1 METFSNHTNAL
12 FALQNS
18 ASLPNTQPNSP
29 YHSRG
34 WTLLGFT
41 LNLFSIKS
49 RTLSWS
55 KGVLALSLLTL
66 TLSSRVWG
74 QIYSENF
81 NVSSAKSITGTSVGT
96 NGWKRVEN
104 VSSVNRPRLE
114 NSTSCRINS
123 DYCLK
128 INAASDDGGA
138 PCAYVNSD
146 NYDVV
151 VYDSAKVNAS
161 CQSTLKLNFKWAGTG
176 ESGWDY
182 WQIVTCPGTS
192 DPTVFGNWSVSSGSG
207 NYCNNASTQTVS
219 NFSLPSS
226 LNGTYFYIGFRW
238 INDASGGGTT
248 VAIDD
253 VSITGTSFTSPS
265 LSAHPST
272 GTQSQCQNGT
282 SFTAL
287 SVTASG
293 TSPSYQWQSST
304 TSNGSSG
311 WTNLG
316 TNSNSYTP
324 SNSSTGTLYYR
335 CVVSNC
341 AGSVNS
347 NVSGAI
353 TTTAIAGDETSY
365 GSGSWIG
372 YVYNSS
378 SAGSFT
384 TYKGSV
390 TESEN
395 FDRDCSTGSATGAT
409 SNLCSPNS
417 DLFAIR
423 YKMNKSYAAGIYT
436 ITVGADDGVRLSV
449 DGGSTWLIDDWRDHG
464 YRTTSAS
471 VSLSGSTNLVIEYYE
486 NSGGARCSF
495 SISSGQPTTLQ
506 GFGTTKYTTCGGTF
520 YDSGGSGS
528 NYTNDE
534 SYTVTFYPATS
545 GDKVR
550 LTFSSFATESSYDG
564 MMIYDGNSTSATLI
578 SSGLVVGTNSTTCPA
593 GSWRGSLSGSTL
605 PKSAGGSN
613 GVVTS
618 SASDGSLTVVFKSDG
633 GAVAAGWAA
642 AVSCYTPCS
651 TPTISYS
658 GSPYVFCLN
667 SAISDQTP
675 TVTNS
680 PTSFSISP
688 ALPAGLSFN
697 ASTGVISGTPTTFTA
712 ATNYTITANNGCSG
726 TTSISIATGATTTNK
741 GSVSPSATQTICSG
755 ESIAFTGG
763 GSPAVNLGSVQY
775 YWYLGHDIDGVG
787 TDWVDWQEIGTSASL
802 PAYNPRSLPV
812 FANSSK
818 FLFVRRVVSSCGAQ
832 GNPNY
837 ENQDHYIEVNLT
849 PKPTVATSTPASRC
863 GAGTVALGATASAG
877 ATIDWYAAASGGT
890 ILTTGVPNPA
900 QGTLSFTT
908 PSISATTSYY
918 AQARNTTLGCLSTAR
933 TEIIA
938 TVASAPTTYYSKS
951 TGNLN
956 DVATWGS
963 NSDGTGCSPANFT
976 ADGITYIIQN
986 NAAPTTSGV
995 WAVSGTGSIVK
1006 VGNGSSAITF
1016 TAGGNLTFT
1025 CDLEITGNATL
1036 SLGSNNMTLSGD
1048 FVRSAS
1054 TAGFS
1059 QTSGSASTVTFSGS
1073 SQEVNVTALNGT
1085 TPTDSDITFN
1095 HIVIDGASVKLFY
1108 FKTNDRKLNI
1118 NNFTVNSGKVVTLY
1132 SNPQP

>member
-1 METFSNHTNAL
+1 
-12 FALQNS
+12 
-18 ASLPNTQPNSP
+18 
-29 YHSRG
+29 
-34 WTLLGFT
+34 
-41 LNLFSIKS
+41 
-49 RTLSWS
+49 
-55 KGVLALSLLTL
+55 
-66 TLSSRVWG
+66 
-74 QIYSENF
+74 
-81 NVSSAKSITGTSVGT
+81 
-96 NGWKRVEN
+96 
-104 VSSVNRPRLE
+104 
-114 NSTSCRINS
+114 
-123 DYCLK
+123 
-128 INAASDDGGA
+128 
-138 PCAYVNSD
+138 
-146 NYDVV
+146 
-151 VYDSAKVNAS
+151 
-161 CQSTLKLNFKWAGTG
+161 
-176 ESGWDY
+176 
-182 WQIVTCPGTS
+182 
-192 DPTVFGNWSVSSGSG
+192 
-207 NYCNNASTQTVS
+207 
-219 NFSLPSS
+219 
-226 LNGTYFYIGFRW
+226 
-238 INDASGGGTT
+238 
-248 VAIDD
+248 
-253 VSITGTSFTSPS
+253 
-265 LSAHPST
+265 
-272 GTQSQCQNGT
+272 
-282 SFTAL
+282 
-287 SVTASG
+287 
-293 TSPSYQWQSST
+293 
-304 TSNGSSG
+304 
-311 WTNLG
+311 
-316 TNSNSYTP
+316 
-324 SNSSTGTLYYR
+324 
-335 CVVSNC
+335 
-341 AGSVNS
+341 
-347 NVSGAI
+347 
-353 TTTAIAGDETSY
+353 
-365 GSGSWIG
+365 
-372 YVYNSS
+372 VYNSS
-378 SAGSFT
+378 LAGSFT

-578 SSGLVVGTNSTTCPA
+578 SSGLGVGTNSTTCPA
-593 GSWRGSLSGSTL
+593 GSWRGSLSGSAL

-633 GAVAAGWAA
+633 GDLDAGWAA
-642 AVSCYTPCS
+642 AVSCFTPCT

-667 SAISDQTP
+667 SAISYQTP

-741 GSVSPSATQTICSG
+741 GTVSPSTTQTICSG

-863 GAGTVALGATASAG
+863 GTGTVALGATASAG

-951 TGNLN
+951 SGNLDN
-956 DVATWGS
+956 VATWGS
-963 NSDGTGCSPANFT
+963 NSDGTGCSPSNFT
-976 ADGITYIIQN
+976 TAGTTYVIQN
-986 NAAPTTSGV
+986 NATPTTS
-995 WAVSGTGSIVK
+995 ASPSGWTVTGSGSIVK

-1016 TAGGNLTFT
+1016 TAGADLSFS

-1036 SLGSNNMTLSGD
+1036 NLNNKNLTLSGD

-1054 TAGFS
+1054 TAGFNAGGTNS
-1059 QTSGSASTVTFSGS
+1059 VVTFSGGAN
-1073 SQEVNVTALNGT
+1073 QFVNVIAVDTGNPAT
-1085 TPTDSDITFN
+1085 SDISFN
-1095 HIVIDGASVKLFY
+1095 DVTVTGTDVRMYYDNNNNKKVNIRNLSVSAAGVLKF
-1108 FKTNDRKLNI
+1108 F
-1118 NNFTVNSGKVVTLY
+1118 
-1132 SNPQP
+1132 SNP

>member
-1 METFSNHTNAL
+1 MYVRHSHNVEGWRACIYDLKKTFIMETFSNHTTAL

-18 ASLPNTQPNSP
+18 ASLPNTQPSSP
-29 YHSRG
+29 SHSRG
-34 WTLLGFT
+34 WTLLGYS

-74 QIYSENF
+74 QCTTT
-81 NVSSAKSITGTSVGT
+81 SSTGSTLSITTSWQT
-96 NGWKRVEN
+96 ISA
-104 VSSVNRPRLE
+104 SSPNKYPFSAISGVTYYF
-114 NSTSCRINS
+114 SFCS
-123 DYCLK
+123 
-128 INAASDDGGA
+128 ADGG
-138 PCAYVNSD
+138 SSSI
-146 NYDVV
+146 
-151 VYDSAKVNAS
+151 DSYL
-161 CQSTLKLNFKWAGTG
+161 TL
-176 ESGWDY
+176 
-182 WQIVTCPGTS
+182 
-192 DPTVFGNWSVSSGSG
+192 
-207 NYCNNASTQTVS
+207 
-219 NFSLPSS
+219 
-226 LNGTYFYIGFRW
+226 
-238 INDASGGGTT
+238 
-248 VAIDD
+248 
-253 VSITGTSFTSPS
+253 
-265 LSAHPST
+265 
-272 GTQSQCQNGT
+272 
-282 SFTAL
+282 
-287 SVTASG
+287 
-293 TSPSYQWQSST
+293 
-304 TSNGSSG
+304 
-311 WTNLG
+311 
-316 TNSNSYTP
+316 TNS
-324 SNSSTGTLYYR
+324 SNSSQTYSDDVCSDDAKISWTCSSSGTYNIIPSKYQACGSSNFIGTLAYKAD
-335 CVVSNC
+335 CIPS
-341 AGSVNS
+341 
-347 NVSGAI
+347 
-353 TTTAIAGDETSY
+353 GDETSY

-578 SSGLVVGTNSTTCPA
+578 SSGLGVGINSTTCPS

-633 GAVAAGWAA
+633 GTLAAGWAA
-642 AVSCYTPCS
+642 AVSCFTPC
-651 TPTISYS
+651 TNPTISYS

-667 SAISDQTP
+667 SAISNQTP

-726 TTSISIATGATTTNK
+726 TTSISIATGATTTDK
-741 GSVSPSATQTICSG
+741 GTVSPSTTQTICSG

-802 PAYNPRSLPV
+802 PAYNPRSLQV

-863 GAGTVALGATASAG
+863 GTGTVALGATASAG

-900 QGTLSFTT
+900 QGTTSFTT

-995 WAVSGTGSIVK
+995 WAVSGAGSLVK
-1006 VGNGSSAITF
+1006 VGNNSAAITF
-1016 TAGGNLTFT
+1016 LAGDDLSFD

-1036 SLGSNNMTLSGD
+1036 NLNTRNMTLSGD
-1048 FVRSAS
+1048 FIRSAP

-1059 QTSGSASTVTFSGS
+1059 QTASDDPAGSTVTFSGS
-1073 SQEVNVTALNGT
+1073 SQNINVTSNNGT

-1095 HIVIDGASVKLFY
+1095 HIVISGTSVKLFY
-1108 FKTNDRKLNI
+1108 YKTNDRKLNI
-1118 NNFTVNSGKVVTLY
+1118 NNFTVNPDKVVTLY
-1132 SNPQP
+1132 SNPQ